1 MPRRDT
7 SEGTEE
13 SGSICP
19 GSMTAWLDKN
29 CPGPV
34 EVSAEFKRGVYM
46 EDKDPEKFPP
56 PYFLNPF
63 KMKNV
68 GIMMAYFSIGVAIY
82 ILTTPV
88 AYYLVDY
95 LDTSSTAYSAYA
107 TLISLPWSFKFA
119 FGMITDGNPM
129 FNGYRR
135 KSWLFIGWSLYVLFL
150 FILFLLETPS
160 FGYVLAFM
168 FLSTCAY
175 LQADVCI
182 DCLCVERARFESGSI
197 KGTLQTSGYT
207 IRAWGCVLG
216 ALLGAI
222 LYNTDTW
229 GWGLTIAQFFAL
241 SAVIPI
247 LFYFPVMWP
256 LHELKSSTKA
266 PLFWEQVQSIW
277 DTLCLKAVWLPI
289 SFIFGY
295 YVFQI
300 PNQAWTN
307 FLIEGLDF
315 SDFEIGML
323 TFASAIFYWI
333 GLILFKELYFDT
345 GWQWVYIYTTII
357 GGVFS
362 FLQVLLVLRV
372 NQDLGIP
379 DFWFALGDY
388 SITTLL
394 YSIQSMPSSII
405 FVMLCP
411 DGAEGVTYALLT
423 TIGNLGYTVACDIG
437 SAFTLIWSV
446 DNDTLSSGDFS
457 GMLKLTLLT
466 SSLQVFPIF
475 FVWILPNTKEEIHKL
490 ISAKIVDRV
499 AGKWLLITIV
509 SSLVITIVANIVLI
523 YY

>member
-160 FGYVLAFM
+160 LQTKQTMSAVPTPTRALSKEHSLKVLA
-168 FLSTCAY
+168 A
-175 LQADVCI
+175 
-182 DCLCVERARFESGSI
+182 
-197 KGTLQTSGYT
+197 
-207 IRAWGCVLG
+207 
-216 ALLGAI
+216 
-222 LYNTDTW
+222 
-229 GWGLTIAQFFAL
+229 
-241 SAVIPI
+241 SAVIA
-247 LFYFPVMWP
+247 
-256 LHELKSSTKA
+256 H
-266 PLFWEQVQSIW
+266 
-277 DTLCLKAVWLPI
+277 
-289 SFIFGY
+289 
-295 YVFQI
+295 
-300 PNQAWTN
+300 
-307 FLIEGLDF
+307 
-315 SDFEIGML
+315 
-323 TFASAIFYWI
+323 
-333 GLILFKELYFDT
+333 
-345 GWQWVYIYTTII
+345 
-357 GGVFS
+357 
-362 FLQVLLVLRV
+362 
-372 NQDLGIP
+372 
-379 DFWFALGDY
+379 
-388 SITTLL
+388 
-394 YSIQSMPSSII
+394 
-405 FVMLCP
+405 FVP
-411 DGAEGVTYALLT
+411 QKTRGRGQT
-423 TIGNLGYTVACDIG
+423 
-437 SAFTLIWSV
+437 
-446 DNDTLSSGDFS
+446 
-457 GMLKLTLLT
+457 
-466 SSLQVFPIF
+466 
-475 FVWILPNTKEEIHKL
+475 
-490 ISAKIVDRV
+490 
-499 AGKWLLITIV
+499 
-509 SSLVITIVANIVLI
+509 
-523 YY
+523 